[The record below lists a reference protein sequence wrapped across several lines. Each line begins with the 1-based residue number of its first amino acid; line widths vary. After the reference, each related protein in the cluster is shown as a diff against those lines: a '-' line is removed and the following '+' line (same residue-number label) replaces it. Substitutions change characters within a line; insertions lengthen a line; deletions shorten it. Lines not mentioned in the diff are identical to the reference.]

1 MKRRLPVLVIYY
13 YQVGM
18 FKRYHFFNGR
28 YTKEGVANGKI
39 RDSPRGRDPSQ
50 KSEPETRW

>member
-39 RDSPRGRDPSQ
+39 RDPPRGRDPS
-50 KSEPETRW
+50 